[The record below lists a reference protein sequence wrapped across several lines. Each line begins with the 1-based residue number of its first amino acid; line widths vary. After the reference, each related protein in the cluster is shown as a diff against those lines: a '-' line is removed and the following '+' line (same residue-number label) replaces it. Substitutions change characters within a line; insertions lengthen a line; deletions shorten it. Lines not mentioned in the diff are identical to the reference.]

1 MGPEESI
8 DLSGTMVYVDGKEL
22 GSVIDISITKDD
34 ISNLKNDMDASFL
47 MMNSYS
53 GEMSFEFSKPVKDK
67 VKVIL
72 NKLNTYERLYNI
84 WNRTKKNRTK
94 QKLFKR
100 LFTLN
105 MEITGII
112 YSDSVK
118 YTMKK

>member
-53 GEMSFEFSKPVKDK
+53 GEMSFEFSKHVKGK

-112 YSDSVK
+112 YS
-118 YTMKK
+118 